1 MWFPAMMRLAAFMSR
16 TTNLNLLLLALTF
29 LLLSQPARSQ
39 DEHVPPQAP
48 AVTPAQAQQALE
60 ILQDD
65 NKRGQL
71 VQTLRTVA
79 KASPAAA
86 STPDAA
92 SRAPS
97 ADNLGVQLLVQV
109 SDWFGD
115 VSGQLAAAA
124 RTVSDFPLIWRW
136 LLQLTTD
143 PVARHTLLD
152 TAWKLALVIACAL
165 AAEWIVRRAM

>member
-16 TTNLNLLLLALTF
+16 TTNLNLPLLALTF

-39 DEHVPPQAP
+39 DEHVPQAP

-79 KASPAAA
+79 KASPAAT

-92 SRAPS
+92 SQAAS

-143 PVARHTLLD
+143 PVAR
-152 TAWKLALVIACAL
+152 
-165 AAEWIVRRAM
+165 